1 MSLYVITA
9 IQFSASG
16 EVERV
21 KWAKVDGMANKFDL
35 HRATRKVRPWHLS
48 ANVERPV

>member
-21 KWAKVDGMANKFDL
+21 KWAKCRRDG
-35 HRATRKVRPWHLS
+35 
-48 ANVERPV
+48 